1 MSKAQ
6 ANNKS
11 VACTL
16 DSAGAADQLSDWAA
30 LQVLC
35 TGVQRTPGGVVL
47 CFAGEAESRLRSVVA
62 REAECCQF
70 LDLDVQR
77 DGDFLRLAISSDS
90 PGAEPVIEM
99 LATQASGR

>member
-6 ANNKS
+6 TSNKP

-35 TGVQRTPGGVVL
+35 TEVERTPGGVVL
-47 CFAGEAESRLRSVVA
+47 WFAGEAESRLRSVVA
-62 REAECCQF
+62 REAECCEF

-77 DGDFLRLAISSDS
+77 DGDLLRLAISSDS
-90 PGAEPVIEM
+90 PGAEPIIEM